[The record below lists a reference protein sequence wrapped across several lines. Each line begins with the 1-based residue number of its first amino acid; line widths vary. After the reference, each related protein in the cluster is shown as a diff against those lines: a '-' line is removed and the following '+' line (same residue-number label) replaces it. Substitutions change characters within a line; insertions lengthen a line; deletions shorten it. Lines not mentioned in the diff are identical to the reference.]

1 MNQETTTTNQFCITE
16 NEEGMSIHI
25 EGGAQDLVNLLSN
38 AIYKSEEI
46 EMVVTMSLIA
56 VNAKRE
62 SENGDDNEDLL
73 NSILGAI
80 KPTAQA

>member
-1 MNQETTTTNQFCITE
+1 MNQETTTQFCITE
-16 NEEGMSIHI
+16 NEEGMSVHI

-46 EMVVTMSLIA
+46 ETVVTMALIA
-56 VNAKRE
+56 VTAKRE
-62 SENGDDNEDLL
+62 SKGDNDSENFLNE
-73 NSILGAI
+73 ILSKI

>member
-1 MNQETTTTNQFCITE
+1 MNQGIITQFCITE
-16 NEEGMSIHI
+16 EKDGMTVHI

-38 AIYKSEEI
+38 AIYKSDEI
-46 EMVVTMSLIA
+46 ETVVTMALIA

-62 SENGDDNEDLL
+62 SENGDNNEDVL
-73 NSILGAI
+73 NSILGAM

>member
-1 MNQETTTTNQFCITE
+1 MNQETTTQFCITE
-16 NEEGMSIHI
+16 NEEGMSVHI

-46 EMVVTMSLIA
+46 ETVVTMALIA
-56 VNAKRE
+56 VTAKRE
-62 SENGDDNEDLL
+62 SKGDNDSESFLNE
-73 NSILGAI
+73 ILSKI